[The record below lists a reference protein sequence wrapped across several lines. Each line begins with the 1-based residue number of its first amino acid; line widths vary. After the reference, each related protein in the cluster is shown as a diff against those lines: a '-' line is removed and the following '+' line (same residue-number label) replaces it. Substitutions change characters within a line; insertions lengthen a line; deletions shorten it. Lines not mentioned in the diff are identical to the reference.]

1 MNKIKTAIAD
11 LQAYLN
17 KDRHGVQLLAEVSK
31 QTNAV
36 RKELAAANEKLAS
49 QKNFV
54 VSLQEQIAT
63 LQAESADMKR
73 QLQIRDAE
81 IQQKT
86 LEAKQ
91 QQAALNEA
99 TAALDKIFPATEP
112 LERDV
117 KAAARSGLLRA
128 KSETELPVLLQNTK
142 KYAQV
147 FDSLRREVR
156 VCPKFFSNGDT
167 KDIRRVHLEDLVN
180 DYSDAEL
187 LKLGKFVVC
196 FALMFD
202 NLVVSPTARWRD
214 TVVMGKTFSDSQ
226 LRKLSVWFGSL
237 NVDMRDDD
245 ERARG
250 LPERPVGSTAN
261 NVSRFDDRNQ
271 A

>member
-11 LQAYLN
+11 LHAYLN

-31 QTNAV
+31 HTNAV

-117 KAAARSGLLRA
+117 KAAAGSGLLRA
-128 KSETELPVLLQNTK
+128 QSETELPVLLQRTK
-142 KYAQV
+142 KFAQV
-147 FDSLRREVR
+147 FDSLRREVH
-156 VCPKFFSNGDT
+156 VCPKFFSHGDM
-167 KDIRRVHLEDLVN
+167 KHIKRVHLEDLVN

-196 FALMFD
+196 FTLMFD

-214 TVVMGKTFSDSQ
+214 TVVLGKTFSDSQ
-226 LRKLSVWFGSL
+226 LRKITVWFGSL
-237 NVDMRDDD
+237 NADMRDDS
-245 ERARG
+245 ERAKG
-250 LPERPVGSTAN
+250 LPVRTVGSTAN
-261 NVSRFDDRNQ
+261 NVGRFDDPNL